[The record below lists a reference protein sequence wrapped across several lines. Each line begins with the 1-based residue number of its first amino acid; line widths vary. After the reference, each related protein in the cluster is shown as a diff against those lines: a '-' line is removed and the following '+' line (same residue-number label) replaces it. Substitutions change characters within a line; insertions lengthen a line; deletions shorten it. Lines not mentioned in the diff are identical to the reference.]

1 VTRSF
6 KGLSE
11 LASISSRPL
20 SLSLW
25 ENPTLLI
32 EEFSSQRSNIMM
44 LGAIRRRV
52 ASSGSAASFLGQ
64 SLQASRPVVSTSR
77 VFSIVEKEVLLQ
89 PSGFGHARNFSHL
102 VSAGCSVSLRPMRLV
117 TPFKGIYFK

>member
-32 EEFSSQRSNIMM
+32 EEFSSQVIAKLTSMK
-44 LGAIRRRV
+44 LQQ
-52 ASSGSAASFLGQ
+52 SFI
-64 SLQASRPVVSTSR
+64 
-77 VFSIVEKEVLLQ
+77 SIFMIEK
-89 PSGFGHARNFSHL
+89 PKK
-102 VSAGCSVSLRPMRLV
+102 MRLISHIQSFRFKNFLFPLLSRLPNSTHDNN
-117 TPFKGIYFK
+117 TPIYMYVMYD